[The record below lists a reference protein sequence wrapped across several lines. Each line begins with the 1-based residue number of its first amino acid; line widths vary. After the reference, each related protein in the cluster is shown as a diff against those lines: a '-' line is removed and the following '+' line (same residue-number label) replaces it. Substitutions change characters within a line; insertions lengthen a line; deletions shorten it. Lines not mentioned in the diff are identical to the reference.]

1 MNLFDFQRAI
11 RPTISCRMI
20 TLYYKIWTDIIIRAT
35 LIPANKQNW
44 KRMTMVFMTTCM
56 TLNFLLFMT
65 ILQRHILGNY
75 FYDIDFDSLPE
86 RVENILSFSILFIV
100 PMLIL
105 NYSLIFRNDRYK
117 KLIEKYRYHNGKLF
131 LTYFLI
137 SLFLPLTLLLVGI
150 ISGHIGLKY

>member
-1 MNLFDFQRAI
+1 
-11 RPTISCRMI
+11 MI

-117 KLIEKYRYHNGKLF
+117 KLIEKYR
-131 LTYFLI
+131 
-137 SLFLPLTLLLVGI
+137 
-150 ISGHIGLKY
+150 